1 MYNRCIYSV
10 EVVHAKLS
18 RYVIAY
24 FNLYNDSNDLC
35 LVIRADFSS
44 NIKTFWS
51 TNSFNHFIYWLS
63 NLTRLADRG
72 KVPGYKETM
81 HFC

>member
-18 RYVIAY
+18 LYVLPY
-24 FNLYNDSNDLC
+24 FNRYNDSNDLC
-35 LVIRADFSS
+35 LVIRTDFKCQ
-44 NIKTFWS
+44 NFLLY
-51 TNSFNHFIYWLS
+51 SFNHFIYWVS
-63 NLTRLADRG
+63 NLTRLADIG
-72 KVPGYKETM
+72 KAPGYKETR